1 MPTTHDQARAPA
13 AAASTWDGDQP
24 GQATGDRHGRRLRR
38 AGIDRLTGQDVSSL
52 WPEDLGWPQDIGAIA
67 ILDGE
72 MVLDANGRLR
82 LSEVQ
87 AAIARRIHLVPR
99 LRQVM
104 YRPRRTLGGPLWV
117 DATDFDIADHV
128 RIRPL
133 GEDAGDK
140 ELLHACARL
149 RRHPLDR
156 SRPLWQLWLLPG
168 MSDGRVGML
177 LRLHHV
183 LADGV
188 ASTALI
194 GALLELTPRPA
205 AAEPVSWHPAP
216 APTTRDLAVDA
227 WRRRASALGTVATRL
242 AHPGRTART
251 IRTGWPAIREVLAGS
266 RAPRTSLNRRPYAGE
281 RTIAVVP
288 GRLDAAKRCA
298 HANQATV
305 NDLVLT
311 VVAGG
316 LRELLSARG
325 ERVDDLVL
333 LAAVPV
339 SLHREGSGQARGNL
353 DGGMVI
359 PLPVGEPD
367 PTARLRL
374 IAAESRQRKRIPRP
388 QLFAGVLAIAAVQKA
403 MTRMVKHQRRVN
415 VYVANVPGPPAL
427 LYLAGAPL
435 RQVFAVVPIMG
446 NMGLGVGVL
455 SYAGQLN
462 FTTIADRDGFPD
474 LDVFLVGM
482 RRSLAELHAA

>member
-1 MPTTHDQARAPA
+1 M
-13 AAASTWDGDQP
+13 
-24 GQATGDRHGRRLRR
+24 
-38 AGIDRLTGQDVSSL
+38 
-52 WPEDLGWPQDIGAIA
+52 GWPQDIGAIA
-67 ILDGE
+67 VLDGAA
-72 MVLDANGRLR
+72 LRDADGRLR
-82 LSEVQ
+82 LTEVRT
-87 AAIARRIHLVPR
+87 AIARRIHLVPR
-99 LRQVM
+99 LRQIM
-104 YRPRRTLGGPLWV
+104 YRPPRGLGGPLWA
-117 DATDFDIADHV
+117 DWTGFDIAEHV
-128 RIRPL
+128 RARPL
-133 GEDAGDK
+133 AQAAGEED
-140 ELLHACARL
+140 LLQACAQL
-149 RRHPLDR
+149 RQRPLDR
-156 SRPLWQLWLLPG
+156 SRPLWELWLLPG
-168 MSDGRVGML
+168 LPDGRVGML

-188 ASTALI
+188 ASVALI
-194 GALLELTPRPA
+194 GALLEMTPQPA
-205 AAEPVSWHPAP
+205 AVEPVSWNPAP
-216 APTTRDLAVDA
+216 VPSTRDLLVDTL
-227 WRRRASALGTVATRL
+227 RRRASAVAAAGTRL

-251 IRTGWPAIREVLAGS
+251 VLSGWPAMREVFAGR
-266 RAPRTSLNRRPYAGE
+266 RAPRTSLNRPYAGE
-281 RTIAVVP
+281 RTIAVVR

-298 HANQATV
+298 HAHQTTV
-305 NDLVLT
+305 NDLVLA

-367 PTARLRL
+367 PTTRLRL
-374 IAAESRQRKRIPRP
+374 IAAESRQRKRLPRT
-388 QLFAGVLAIAAVQKA
+388 QLFSGPLAVAAVQKA

-415 VYVANVPGPPAL
+415 VYVANVPGPPVP
-427 LYLAGAPL
+427 LYLAGVPL

-474 LDVFLVGM
+474 LDAFVAGM